1 MWSKWLKKCENNW
14 NTHIWFI
21 FQPPPLSFSLSLSLS
36 LYLSLSHHTHTRTL
50 KNMHAH
56 INALPRAHTHTHT
69 HTHAHFLSFSLTLSQ
84 SSTATFQLQTMLL
97 ERHKLGH
104 KVMIPKIHVF
114 WKMMSRALAA
124 KRMRPAENISLHLIV
139 NLTLVSWR
147 WDTRWKKTLW
157 RKKFEALGQ
166 KTKETTA
173 TRKFVLH
180 WLDFSTQGRTI
191 SRFGVQLCA
200 SKHFLDGRI
209 FDPLEH
215 LSLKI
220 PNVKFLGVRFST
232 LIHWYV
238 KTQCRILICTLW

>member
-69 HTHAHFLSFSLTLSQ
+69 HTLSFFLSHSLSQ
-84 SSTATFQLQTMLL
+84 SSTATLQLQTMLL

-166 KTKETTA
+166 KQ
-173 TRKFVLH
+173 RKQQQRESSSCTDWTFPLKVAPLAALVSNYVLQNIFSMDLFLILMSTYH
-180 WLDFSTQGRTI
+180 WKYLTSNFW
-191 SRFGVQLCA
+191 
-200 SKHFLDGRI
+200 
-209 FDPLEH
+209 E
-215 LSLKI
+215 
-220 PNVKFLGVRFST
+220 LGFR
-232 LIHWYV
+232 H
-238 KTQCRILICTLW
+238 